1 MKLMQDPDSKLI
13 LPEQFIDEKELLKK
27 SIDEMIER
35 AINSASHIKENYFLT
50 IHAKFDKLDSTQ
62 FKMDQP
68 KLTYELPKFISNSFV
83 FWVSPKRGICE
94 MLWIIP
100 PKLPGEKL
108 KPRFNTEGVAYL
120 QAKGAMPS

>member
-1 MKLMQDPDSKLI
+1 MKLMQDPETKLM
-13 LPEQFIDEKELLKK
+13 LPEQFIDERTSLKTA
-27 SIDEMIER
+27 IDKVVED
-35 AINSASHIKENYFLT
+35 AINSASSITENYFLT
-50 IHAKFDKLDSTQ
+50 IHAKFNELNPTQ
-62 FKMDQP
+62 FKIDKPAM
-68 KLTYELPKFISNSFV
+68 TMELPQFISNSFV

-94 MLWIIP
+94 MLWMLP